1 VSFALQSGT
10 IVANVTSAD
19 DGPHTLNI
27 TAVMGVSAT
36 SVDQEFLV
44 VPVPIVTIAPVVFPP
59 LPLGRIPDNLP
70 PGTIVATVGVK
81 MSDGSPFTGTLTLT
95 SKP

>member
-1 VSFALQSGT
+1 MSFVLAGGT

-19 DGPHTLNI
+19 DGPHTLALTATQGNI
-27 TAVMGVSAT
+27 KTTLTLAPIIVG
-36 SVDQEFLV
+36 
-44 VPVPIVTIAPVVFPP
+44 PVPIITVTPNPIPAVPDNSPAGLTIA
-59 LPLGRIPDNLP
+59 
-70 PGTIVATVGVK
+70 TVSVK